1 MPVESARALQ
11 QARPVFTPLD
21 LSRAPELMT
30 GLPPTCLDQA
40 SAVFHHFRW
49 RGLLVHE
56 GSLVAPRLALSAEHA
71 DRVVIVTG
79 SLEVED
85 VELRP
90 RANTL
95 FVVLG
100 DVRCGVLSS
109 TVHFVT
115 GGSVAARSVTAML
128 DTGSFTVGGNLSA
141 QVVVEDQQ
149 VLSVSGDVTAS
160 FLTRDD
166 AEAVVVEGPALA
178 APLLELCRGM
188 PDRTLGSLLTEYART
203 GQPLL
208 ADAYT

>member
-1 MPVESARALQ
+1 M
-11 QARPVFTPLD
+11 
-21 LSRAPELMT
+21 
-30 GLPPTCLDQA
+30 
-40 SAVFHHFRW
+40 
-49 RGLLVHE
+49 
-56 GSLVAPRLALSAEHA
+56 
-71 DRVVIVTG
+71 IVTG

-85 VELRP
+85 VELHP
-90 RANTL
+90 RATAL

-100 DVRCGVLSS
+100 EVRCGVLSS

-128 DTGSFTVGGNLSA
+128 DTGSFTVGGDLTA

-149 VLSVSGDVTAS
+149 MLAVSGEVTAS
-160 FLTRDD
+160 FLSRDD

-178 APLLELCRGM
+178 PSLLELCRSL

-208 ADAYT
+208 AEAPSHA